1 MLLSGSNPVSRY
13 VVQLIL
19 VFAVCISIIGF
30 IFLPKM
36 FRPLLANG
44 PESRLGATYV
54 SNTRGGASRLSSNV
68 ADIRARA
75 SRLSSQE
82 SMGSNPV
89 EPSDASGGKAAQRNS
104 QNSLVSMKDDKG
116 GDEVMKNEKGPV

>member
-1 MLLSGSNPVSRY
+1 
-13 VVQLIL
+13 
-19 VFAVCISIIGF
+19 
-30 IFLPKM
+30 M

-116 GDEVMKNEKGPV
+116 GDEVMKSEKGPV